1 MQKKEVATHILAFSI
16 CGIFVRLEYTLAQFP
31 TTGNKM
37 AIHYFYQVCLA
48 IPGQELYDIIWSTIR
63 KLKEIG
69 LNAVVVVS
77 DGMCTNRRFFKLHR
91 HEDGMKNGLVYRVK
105 NIYDPSRY
113 VCSVYTCIMYV

>member
-1 MQKKEVATHILAFSI
+1 MILYGLLFKNS
-16 CGIFVRLEYTLAQFP
+16 
-31 TTGNKM
+31 
-37 AIHYFYQVCLA
+37 
-48 IPGQELYDIIWSTIR
+48 
-63 KLKEIG
+63 EIG

-113 VCSVYTCIMYV
+113 VCSVYMCIMYM